1 MLSRFLLYEKTSLK
15 GWLDS
20 LFELE
25 ELDKTR

>member
-15 GWLDS
+15 DWLDS

-25 ELDKTR
+25 KLDKA